1 MKTISCASVAIFFI
15 LCWTAFAAT
24 DEAAIRALEGRW
36 DTANLKGDAAALG
49 TVFADNFISTDS
61 DGRVR
66 TKTEIVDAVKAKNIK
81 YDYAKTEDVK
91 VILHGD
97 AAVVT
102 GVWRGKYAYQGKAVS
117 LVERFTN
124 FYVKERGQWRCV
136 ASHGSA
142 LK

>member
-1 MKTISCASVAIFFI
+1 MKAIFCANVAIFFF
-15 LCWTAFAAT
+15 LCSAAFSAT
-24 DEAAIRALEGRW
+24 DEAAIRTLEERW

-49 TVFADNFISTDS
+49 TVFADDFISTDS
-61 DGRVR
+61 EGRVR
-66 TKTEIVDAVKAKNIK
+66 TKAEIIGAVKAKNIK
-81 YDYAKTEDVK
+81 YDYARTEDLR

-102 GVWRGKYAYQGKAVS
+102 GVWRGKYAYQGKAMN

-124 FYVKERGQWRCV
+124 FYVKQRGQWRCV